1 LTTDEAWVAFEPGR
15 VYTFEGGDLQLR

>member
-15 VYTFEGGDLQLR
+15 LYTFEEGDVNP